1 MEEVICKMWTYVSAH
16 ELYHHGIKG
25 QKWGVR
31 RFQNKD
37 GSLTPAGRERYQDE
51 ELDDGTYILKKGSEV
66 HRVTANPEGEKKGKA
81 YISFMDADVKG
92 YKHEITNWLKN
103 SSDDGEYVQTYDMTM
118 KVTKD
123 LVLPSEMK
131 KAETFVELMA
141 DQKVDFAP
149 MYSLKLSYS
158 DENGKFIGR
167 PRKIVDALMKQGM
180 DNETA
185 SAYTLFA
192 MSLYTNDNNRDAFFN
207 ALKSKGYNAIEDLED
222 SYAHR
227 MKPIIV
233 FEREKTLKVVK
244 WDALPNPEID
254 PDGWEQIVDD
264 ATEAVTETNEYHKK
278 KGIK

>member
-1 MEEVICKMWTYVSAH
+1 MEDK
-16 ELYHHGIKG
+16 LQHHGVKG

-31 RFQNKD
+31 RYQNKD
-37 GSLTPAGRERYQDE
+37 GSLTAEGKKRYRDS
-51 ELDDGTYILKKGSEV
+51 ELDDGTYILRKGSEV

-92 YKHEITNWLKN
+92 YKHEITNWLKKC
-103 SSDDGEYVQTYDMTM
+103 SDDGEYVKTYDMTM

-123 LVLPSEMK
+123 LVLPSEIK

-149 MYSLKLSYS
+149 MYRLKMTYS
-158 DENGKFIGR
+158 DENGKFTGR

-192 MSLYTNDNNRDAFFN
+192 MSLYTSDNNRDEFFN

-233 FEREKTLKVVK
+233 FERENTLKVIK
-244 WDALPNPEID
+244 WDAIPNPKID

-264 ATEAVTETNEYHKK
+264 STEAVEETNEYHKK
-278 KGIK
+278 KGIN